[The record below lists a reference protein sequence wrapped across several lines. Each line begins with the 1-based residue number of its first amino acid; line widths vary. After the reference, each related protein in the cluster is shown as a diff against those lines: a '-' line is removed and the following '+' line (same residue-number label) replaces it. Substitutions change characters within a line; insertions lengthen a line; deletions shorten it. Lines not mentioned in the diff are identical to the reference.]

1 MGSFGA
7 AISLELCQLRSVQL
21 LTQHSP
27 LWQVLVKQPRKAL
40 VVMTLRQM
48 RQLVHKDVLQAL
60 HWLFGQRQIQPN
72 APGFEVALP
81 PFGLHTFGAPSVNR
95 NAQDL
100 LPLSNS
106 SGTSFVSSGR

>member
-48 RQLVHKDVLQAL
+48 RQLVVLQAL
-60 HWLFGQRQIQPN
+60 HLLFGQRQIQPN
-72 APGFEVALP
+72 APGFEAALP

-106 SGTSFVSSGR
+106 SGTGFVSSGR